1 MGVPL
6 DEAHRIGRRP
16 LDRPLQAGKLGAQAQ
31 RMGCETPAQ
40 ERFTRSPGLPSSE
53 ARGGGELEDSG

>member
-6 DEAHRIGRRP
+6 DEAHKIGRRP

-31 RMGCETPAQ
+31 RMGCETPTQ
-40 ERFTRSPGLPSSE
+40 EKFTRSPGRPSSE
-53 ARGGGELEDSG
+53 AGFGGSSG